1 MSSPNMNPASDSHA
15 PSLSSSAPANTSSP
29 SLSSS
34 APANASSPSPA
45 TPSSD
50 NTDNASRENVE
61 TTNPIQE
68 KRRRKKTSK
77 VWDNFVEVTRAN
89 NVKRWRCN
97 HCKHDFAQNS
107 TGTTSHLKT
116 HLNNCITKKLH
127 DQRQQTLNFQ
137 RDGSTIERPIMLPP
151 GGKYNHLKVREA
163 LAHWVMMHEHPFT
176 VAEEEGFLFLMKTVN
191 LEFIKIG
198 RKTLKEDCMT
208 IFESEKNKM
217 KGLLK
222 NMDRVSLTTDLWKS
236 ENQKIE
242 YMVITGHFVD
252 KDWNLQKSVLS
263 FVHVPP
269 PRRGIDIADAMH
281 KCFKDWGI
289 ENKVFTIS
297 VDNASYN
304 DVCLRT
310 LKTSLS
316 RHKKLVC
323 DGKLFQVRCCAHI
336 LNLLVQDG
344 ISVIALTIENVRESI
359 KFINHSEA
367 RLRTFSAIVQQLR
380 EKKLILDVPTRWNS
394 TYLMLI
400 TALKFKDAFP
410 MYKER
415 ESNYDCMPE
424 PEEWD
429 KVEKICKLLAVFHAV
444 TNLISGSDYPTSNLY
459 LIEVYRIKEVIDKS
473 LLDNDFSIRQM
484 AKKMQDKFEK
494 YWGECNL
501 LMAIASV
508 MDPRLKIG
516 AVEICYPQIYSEV
529 EAMIN
534 IQKVRD
540 ALQELFDEYVAL
552 HDSNNE
558 ENSSL
563 EGSMGASSDTS
574 SSLSSLSS
582 NWSDI
587 LKKVRTKDSMPA
599 SKSELETYLDEHVY
613 ICGEA
618 ENYHFS
624 ALNWWKTN
632 QLKYRVLSR
641 MAADILAV
649 PISTVASESTFSAG
663 GRVIDTYRASLD
675 PKTVEALICGGDWM
689 RKVHGIKK
697 KKVEDEV

>member
-1 MSSPNMNPASDSHA
+1 MSSPNMIPASDSHA
-15 PSLSSSAPANTSSP
+15 PSLSSSASANTSSP
-29 SLSSS
+29 Y
-34 APANASSPSPA
+34 PA

-50 NTDNASRENVE
+50 NIDNTSRENVE

-68 KRRRKKTSK
+68 KRRSKKTSE
-77 VWDNFVEVTRAN
+77 VWNNFVEVTHAN

-107 TGTTSHLKT
+107 TGTTFHLKT
-116 HLNNCITKKLH
+116 HLNNCITKKLL

-137 RDGSTIERPIMLPP
+137 RDGSTIECPIMLPP
-151 GGKYNHLKVREA
+151 GEKYNHLKVREA

-176 VAEEEGFLFLMKTVN
+176 VAEEEGFLFLMKIVN

-198 RKTLKEDCMT
+198 RKTLKEDCMI

-222 NMDRVSLTTDLWKS
+222 NMDR
-236 ENQKIE
+236 
-242 YMVITGHFVD
+242 
-252 KDWNLQKSVLS
+252 DWNLQKSVLS

-269 PRRGIDIADAMH
+269 PRCGIDIEDAMH

-289 ENKVFTIS
+289 ENNVFTIS

-323 DGKLFQVRCCAHI
+323 NGKLFQVRCCAHI

-344 ISVIALTIENVRESI
+344 ISVLALTIENVPESI

-367 RLRTFSAIVQQLR
+367 RLRTFCAIVQQLQLR

-394 TYLMLI
+394 TYLML
-400 TALKFKDAFP
+400 TTTLKFKDAFP

-415 ESNYDCMPE
+415 GSNYDCMSE

-429 KVEKICKLLAVFHAV
+429 KVEKIF
-444 TNLISGSDYPTSNLY
+444 
-459 LIEVYRIKEVIDKS
+459 YRIKEVIDKS
-473 LLDNDFSIRQM
+473 LLDNDFSIRKM

-494 YWGECNL
+494 YRGECNL

-529 EAMIN
+529 EAKIN

-552 HDSNNE
+552 HNSNNV

-599 SKSELETYLDEHVY
+599 SKSELETYLDEHSL
-613 ICGEA
+613 C
-618 ENYHFS
+618 
-624 ALNWWKTN
+624 L
-632 QLKYRVLSR
+632 VL
-641 MAADILAV
+641 
-649 PISTVASESTFSAG
+649 
-663 GRVIDTYRASLD
+663 GRVIDTYRAFLD

-697 KKVEDEV
+697 KKVEDEDLINKEHCMRAKISNWENLESFGTLFASMLF

>member
-1 MSSPNMNPASDSHA
+1 MN
-15 PSLSSSAPANTSSP
+15 
-29 SLSSS
+29 
-34 APANASSPSPA
+34 
-45 TPSSD
+45 
-50 NTDNASRENVE
+50 
-61 TTNPIQE
+61 
-68 KRRRKKTSK
+68 
-77 VWDNFVEVTRAN
+77 
-89 NVKRWRCN
+89 
-97 HCKHDFAQNS
+97 
-107 TGTTSHLKT
+107 
-116 HLNNCITKKLH
+116 
-127 DQRQQTLNFQ
+127 
-137 RDGSTIERPIMLPP
+137 
-151 GGKYNHLKVREA
+151 
-163 LAHWVMMHEHPFT
+163 
-176 VAEEEGFLFLMKTVN
+176 
-191 LEFIKIG
+191 
-198 RKTLKEDCMT
+198 
-208 IFESEKNKM
+208 
-217 KGLLK
+217 
-222 NMDRVSLTTDLWKS
+222 
-236 ENQKIE
+236 
-242 YMVITGHFVD
+242 
-252 KDWNLQKSVLS
+252 
-263 FVHVPP
+263 
-269 PRRGIDIADAMH
+269 

-367 RLRTFSAIVQQLR
+367 RLKTFSAIVQQLQLR

-501 LMAIASV
+501 LMAIASF

-529 EAMIN
+529 EARIN

-675 PKTVEALICGGDWM
+675 PKTVEAPYQ
-689 RKVHGIKK
+689 KVDCRYDCRYDYHSFSMQLTFFLHAIMIAGMIILAINIL
-697 KKVEDEV
+697 VWYDSISFNTWI

>member
-1 MSSPNMNPASDSHA
+1 MSSPNVNPGSDSHA

-68 KRRRKKTSK
+68 KRRRKKTSE

-163 LAHWVMMHEHPFT
+163 LAHWVMMHGHPFT

-217 KGLLK
+217 KGFLK
-222 NMDRVSLTTDLWKS
+222 NMDR
-236 ENQKIE
+236 
-242 YMVITGHFVD
+242 
-252 KDWNLQKSVLS
+252 DWNLQKSVLS

-269 PRRGIDIADAMH
+269 PRHGIDIADAMH

-367 RLRTFSAIVQQLR
+367 RLKIFSAIVQQLQLR

-484 AKKMQDKFEK
+484 AKKMHDKFEK

-516 AVEICYPQIYSEV
+516 A
-529 EAMIN
+529 
-534 IQKVRD
+534 KVRD

-649 PISTVASESTFSAG
+649 PISTVASESTFSTG
-663 GRVIDTYRASLD
+663 RRVIDTYRASLD

-697 KKVEDEV
+697 KKVEDEVREMEITLPESMIAGMIAVLYDYPSN